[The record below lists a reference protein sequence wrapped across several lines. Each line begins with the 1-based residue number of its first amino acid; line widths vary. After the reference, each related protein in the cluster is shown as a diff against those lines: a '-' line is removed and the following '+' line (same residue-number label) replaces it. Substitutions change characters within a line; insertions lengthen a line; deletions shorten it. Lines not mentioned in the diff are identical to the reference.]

1 MYLLDQQLQLG
12 QFSVVQLPALYC
24 VTQSPFKN
32 PNRHSKN
39 ATIKLI
45 FMAIL
50 PLEKIP
56 TQLVT
61 LPHLQLVNNFK
72 EEFLPVVSSLYS
84 TTTTPQKRKLVPN
97 PLVQKKQF
105 CPLPHASSLALDLLT
120 FL

>member
-1 MYLLDQQLQLG
+1 
-12 QFSVVQLPALYC
+12 
-24 VTQSPFKN
+24 
-32 PNRHSKN
+32 
-39 ATIKLI
+39 
-45 FMAIL
+45 MAIL

-97 PLVQKKQF
+97 PLVQKNQF